1 MLVEPLTVIRH
12 LATLSEPVDMR
23 DLSEA
28 LGCHNY
34 PEKLRNV
41 VATLVRNRQV
51 IRHHRED
58 GILRYSLA
66 NATAPALYATGG
78 HLSALDN
85 APPVAAEAAVP
96 VPASATQATAAPA
109 ANTRHDHSSKSK
121 EMQFLDHVPSVPIS
135 APELAARSGFP
146 MSTVANLLQRLK
158 LKGLV
163 RKHGNYRGATW
174 SRVAQTPAATKQE
187 QPPVAQQQP
196 VDLAS
201 PVANVELGRAL
212 TENAEAAEEALDTY
226 VRSVVDQGIY
236 DRLRQCA
243 NKAREALAIYKK
255 GAAA

>member
-1 MLVEPLTVIRH
+1 MPVEPLAVIRH

-23 DLSEA
+23 DLSTA

-34 PEKLRNV
+34 PEQLRNV

-58 GILRYSLA
+58 GILRYSL
-66 NATAPALYATGG
+66 P
-78 HLSALDN
+78 
-85 APPVAAEAAVP
+85 
-96 VPASATQATAAPA
+96 QAKAAAPA
-109 ANTRHDHSSKSK
+109 EPSPAAAQPPAPTDAAPIAKTLVTSASQDRSAKSK
-121 EMQFLDHVPSVPIS
+121 EVQFLDHVPDVPIS

-174 SRVAQTPAATKQE
+174 SRVALAKVATE
-187 QPPVAQQQP
+187 EEHPPVAQ
-196 VDLAS
+196 AS
-201 PVANVELGRAL
+201 PAVNLDLRRAL